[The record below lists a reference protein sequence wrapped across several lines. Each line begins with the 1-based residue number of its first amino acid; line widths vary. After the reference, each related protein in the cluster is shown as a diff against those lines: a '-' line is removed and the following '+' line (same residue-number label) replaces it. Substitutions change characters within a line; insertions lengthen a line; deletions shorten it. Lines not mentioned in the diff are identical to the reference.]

1 LPLQEYPYSNK
12 TARLGSLGFSKVG
25 FAEDINPI
33 KFELLDAIAETVQLF
48 LYPFLVTA
56 YPLDPVTSV

>member
-1 LPLQEYPYSNK
+1 M
-12 TARLGSLGFSKVG
+12 G